1 MGDTKHDIV
10 LEVKNLTKDFGSFRA
25 VDNISF
31 SIPRGKITGFL
42 GPNGAGKTTTIQML
56 LGLNKPA
63 GGEIHYFGKNFF
75 HHREESLHRINY
87 TSAYSSLQGRITVL
101 ENLKVFALLYA
112 IENKQKKI
120 EELSELLEITD
131 LHNRIF
137 WDLSAGQKTRV
148 NIVKSLLNDPEIL
161 LMDEPTA
168 SLDPD
173 IADKTL
179 ALIERLQQ
187 ERNLS
192 ILFTSHKMD
201 EVERICDTV
210 IFLQNGKIYAHDTP
224 GNLTKNITHSH
235 LSLTYRDKR
244 EVIEEYLKEQSLNY
258 EIKPHNGIEIQLD
271 EQLIP
276 KTLFGLS
283 QKGIWISDIEIHK
296 PDLEDL
302 FLLIARNAVTKQEPS
317 NIV

>member
-1 MGDTKHDIV
+1 MGDTKHEIV

-63 GGEIHYFGKNFF
+63 GGEIFYFGKNFF
-75 HHREESLHRINY
+75 NHREESLHRINY

-112 IENKQKKI
+112 IDNTQQKI
-120 EELSELLEITD
+120 EELSELLEIAD
-131 LHNRIF
+131 LHNKIF

-201 EVERICDTV
+201 EVERICNTV

-224 GNLTKNITHSH
+224 ENLTKNITHSH

-244 EVIEEYLKEQSLNY
+244 EVIEEYLKEQALQY
-258 EIKPHNGIEIQLD
+258 EVKPHNGIIIQLD

-302 FLLIARNAVTKQEPS
+302 FLLIARNAVTTQDPS
-317 NIV
+317 NII